1 MFNDNVNDLSHFR
14 KLTTR
19 PNITF
24 EIQKRWRTGCIK
36 VSGTRG
42 SRQSRG
48 GSKGPCT
55 GSYCAGIFWCT
66 CYFIGDHKRKRG
78 EGGVQRVKTKKPGK
92 EKNYKRTGT
101 GCLLAGEGES
111 IHSSR
116 AYSYISRIAACF
128 FRVPRL
134 CKPRTFTISYAAIH
148 LNETRGRAKRKKL
161 NIGPSGYAA

>member
-1 MFNDNVNDLSHFR
+1 MEDR
-14 KLTTR
+14 KVPAPARIVPALFGARVISSVTTKE
-19 PNITF
+19 N
-24 EIQKRWRTGCIK
+24 EG
-36 VSGTRG
+36 
-42 SRQSRG
+42 RG
-48 GSKGPCT
+48 G
-55 GSYCAGIFWCT
+55 
-66 CYFIGDHKRKRG
+66 GD
-78 EGGVQRVKTKKPGK
+78 VQRVKTKKPGK

-101 GCLLAGEGES
+101 GCLLAGEGVP

-134 CKPRTFTISYAAIH
+134 CKRTFTISYAAIH